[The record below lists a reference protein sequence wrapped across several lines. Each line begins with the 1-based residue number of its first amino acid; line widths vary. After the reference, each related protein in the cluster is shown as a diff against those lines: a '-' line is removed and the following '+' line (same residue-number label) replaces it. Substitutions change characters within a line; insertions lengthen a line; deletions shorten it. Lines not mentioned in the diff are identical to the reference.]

1 MIPVL
6 LIGLGRIGSLLE
18 KDPLR
23 NRPCTHAGTI
33 FSSWGRKKFFLLGAI
48 DPSEERRN
56 RFCKDWNIPK
66 EACFS
71 DFKNWSASFRFR
83 QNRKDTTKS
92 RDLKSEVRS
101 DSTVLGKNG
110 VPTSNNSKQKTSVRK
125 VGTSSK
131 TKAPLSSFS
140 INDSDIQGGNFTN
153 SQTKRNDRNHTDSNK
168 IQRGRNS
175 ELKQKSR
182 NSARSDGNGEGSQI
196 ESETLNSSHT
206 QIDVASCLVVIAT
219 PSETHYELAKA
230 AIDFGFRHLLVEKPV
245 CHSLPLAR
253 KLAKLCRET
262 GTDLRV
268 NHERR
273 YHPLYIQVRK
283 WIREGTYGPVRTIRA
298 SVLTSARNPGRAIL
312 DKTGPL
318 FHDGTHAVDLL
329 TWYLGMPDR
338 VYSVLRSYP
347 DSSVEEQALALMTY
361 PQGETVFLEAGGMRN
376 YFQFEL
382 DIQTENARFL
392 VGNDEVRF
400 WKSKPSRK
408 YKGFKSLTPA
418 SISEK
423 SSAGSNP
430 FLNLY
435 DSLFRHISG
444 KPSDITG
451 DMEENLQI
459 LTLLDTIR
467 RRAEKR
473 ILEV

>member
-6 LIGLGRIGSLLE
+6 LIGLGRIASLLE

-23 NRPCTHAGTI
+23 NHPCTHAGTI
-33 FSSWGRKKFFLLGAI
+33 FSPWGRKKFFLLGAI

-56 RFCKDWNIPK
+56 TFCKDWNIPK
-66 EACFS
+66 NKCFS
-71 DFKNWSASFRFR
+71 DIQEWSFGFESEF
-83 QNRKDTTKS
+83 Q
-92 RDLKSEVRS
+92 RDS
-101 DSTVLGKNG
+101 
-110 VPTSNNSKQKTSVRK
+110 SKK
-125 VGTSSK
+125 VGTSSNLR
-131 TKAPLSSFS
+131 TKVSLHSEKNTLNSDKNLFRSFDAAL
-140 INDSDIQGGNFTN
+140 DS
-153 SQTKRNDRNHTDSNK
+153 
-168 IQRGRNS
+168 
-175 ELKQKSR
+175 KSR
-182 NSARSDGNGEGSQI
+182 NSQSLNRETFKI
-196 ESETLNSSHT
+196 EFTGKNSSLT
-206 QIDVASCLVVIAT
+206 KIDLASCLVIIAT
-219 PSETHYELAKA
+219 PSETHYELAKT
-230 AIDFGFRHLLVEKPV
+230 AIDFGFRRLLVEKPV

-253 KLAKLCRET
+253 KLAKLCKKTKT
-262 GTDLRV
+262 GLWV

-283 WIREGTYGPVRTIRA
+283 WIQEKTFGPVRTIRA
-298 SVLTSARNPGRAIL
+298 SVLTSARDPGRAVL

-329 TWYLGMPDR
+329 IWYLGMPDR
-338 VYSVLRSYP
+338 VVSVLRSYRH
-347 DSSVEEQALALMTY
+347 SNVEEQALAFMTY

-408 YKGFKSLTPA
+408 YKGFKSLTPV

-435 DSLFRHISG
+435 DSIFRHLSG
-444 KPSDITG
+444 KPSSITG
-451 DMEENLQI
+451 DIEENLQI

-467 RRAEKR
+467 RKAEKR

>member
-6 LIGLGRIGSLLE
+6 LIGLGRIASLLE
-18 KDPLR
+18 KDSLR
-23 NRPCTHAGTI
+23 NHPCTHAGTI
-33 FSSWGRKKFFLLGAI
+33 FSPWGRKKFSLIGAI
-48 DPSEERRN
+48 DPSEERRS
-56 RFCKDWNIPK
+56 RFCKDWNILK

-71 DFKNWSASFRFR
+71 DFKEWSSASRSASK
-83 QNRKDTTKS
+83 RK
-92 RDLKSEVRS
+92 S
-101 DSTVLGKNG
+101 DFFISKENVSTA
-110 VPTSNNSKQKTSVRK
+110 
-125 VGTSSK
+125 TSSDK
-131 TKAPLSSFS
+131 KSSIPL
-140 INDSDIQGGNFTN
+140 NSDIRR
-153 SQTKRNDRNHTDSNK
+153 RN
-168 IQRGRNS
+168 
-175 ELKQKSR
+175 
-182 NSARSDGNGEGSQI
+182 
-196 ESETLNSSHT
+196 SHT
-206 QIDVASCLVVIAT
+206 QKESFDPASCLVVIAT

-230 AIDFGFRHLLVEKPV
+230 AIDFGFRRLLVEKPV
-245 CHSLPLAR
+245 CHSLSLAR
-253 KLAKLCRET
+253 KLAKLCCKT

-283 WIREGTYGPVRTIRA
+283 WIQEETYGPVRTIRA

-338 VYSVLRSYP
+338 VVSVLRSYP
-347 DSSVEEQALALMTY
+347 NSPVEEQALALMTY
-361 PQGETVFLEAGGMRN
+361 PKGETVFLEVGGMRN

-408 YKGFKSLTPA
+408 YKGFKSLTPI

-435 DSLFRHISG
+435 DSLFRHLSG
-444 KPSDITG
+444 KSSRVTG

-473 ILEV
+473 FLGV

>member
-1 MIPVL
+1 MPRIPVL
-6 LIGLGRIGSLLE
+6 LIGLGRIASLLE
-18 KDPLR
+18 KDTLR

-33 FSSWGRKKFFLLGAI
+33 FSPWGKKKFSLMGAI

-71 DFKNWSASFRFR
+71 DFKDWSASFHSP
-83 QNRKDTTKS
+83 QNRNDNMS
-92 RDLKSEVRS
+92 RGSKTEVRS
-101 DSTVLGKNG
+101 NLSVSKKKI
-110 VPTSNNSKQKTSVRK
+110 PTSMNKRVSSKA
-125 VGTSSK
+125 TSSDK
-131 TKAPLSSFS
+131 KSSAPFPL
-140 INDSDIQGGNFTN
+140 NSDG
-153 SQTKRNDRNHTDSNK
+153 KR
-168 IQRGRNS
+168 RNS
-175 ELKQKSR
+175 NTVTDNFDL
-182 NSARSDGNGEGSQI
+182 AD
-196 ESETLNSSHT
+196 
-206 QIDVASCLVVIAT
+206 CLVIIAT
-219 PSETHYELAKA
+219 PSETHYELAKK
-230 AIDFGFRHLLVEKPV
+230 AIDFGFRRLLVEKPV

-262 GTDLRV
+262 KTDLRV

-273 YHPLYIQVRK
+273 YHPVYRQVRR
-283 WIREGTYGPVRTIRA
+283 WIQEETYGPVRTIRA

-338 VYSVLRSYP
+338 VVSVLRSYP
-347 DSSVEEQALALMTY
+347 DSPVEEQALALMTY
-361 PQGETVFLEAGGMRN
+361 PNGETVFLEAGGMRN

-382 DIQTENARFL
+382 DIQTESARFL
-392 VGNDEVRF
+392 VGNDEVRY

-408 YKGFKSLTPA
+408 YKGFKSLTPV

-435 DSLFRHISG
+435 DSLHRHLTG
-444 KPSDITG
+444 KSSDITG

-467 RRAEKR
+467 KGAEKR
-473 ILEV
+473 IIEV

>member
-6 LIGLGRIGSLLE
+6 LIGLGRIASLLE

-23 NRPCTHAGTI
+23 NHPCTHAGTI
-33 FSSWGRKKFFLLGAI
+33 FSPWGRKKFFLLGAI

-56 RFCKDWNIPK
+56 TFCKDWNIPK
-66 EACFS
+66 NKCFS
-71 DFKNWSASFRFR
+71 DIREWSFGFGSEFQKYFSKKVVTSSNSRTKVSFRSEKSTLNSDKNPFR
-83 QNRKDTTKS
+83 SFNAA
-92 RDLKSEVRS
+92 L
-101 DSTVLGKNG
+101 DS
-110 VPTSNNSKQKTSVRK
+110 
-125 VGTSSK
+125 
-131 TKAPLSSFS
+131 
-140 INDSDIQGGNFTN
+140 
-153 SQTKRNDRNHTDSNK
+153 
-168 IQRGRNS
+168 
-175 ELKQKSR
+175 KSR
-182 NSARSDGNGEGSQI
+182 NSPNVNR
-196 ESETLNSSHT
+196 ETFKKEFTGKNSSST
-206 QIDVASCLVVIAT
+206 KIDLASCLVVIAT
-219 PSETHYELAKA
+219 PSETHYELAKT
-230 AIDFGFRHLLVEKPV
+230 AIDFGFRRLLVEKPV

-253 KLAKLCRET
+253 KLAKLCKKTKT
-262 GTDLRV
+262 GLWV

-283 WIREGTYGPVRTIRA
+283 WIQEKTFGPVRTIRA
-298 SVLTSARNPGRAIL
+298 SVLTSARDPGRAVL

-329 TWYLGMPDR
+329 IWYLGMPDR
-338 VYSVLRSYP
+338 VVSVLRSYRH
-347 DSSVEEQALALMTY
+347 SNVEEQALAFMTY

-408 YKGFKSLTPA
+408 YKGFKSLTPV

-435 DSLFRHISG
+435 DSIFRHLSG
-444 KPSDITG
+444 KPSSITG
-451 DMEENLQI
+451 DIEENLQI

-467 RRAEKR
+467 RKAEKR

>member
-6 LIGLGRIGSLLE
+6 LIGLGRIASLLE

-23 NRPCTHAGTI
+23 NHPCTHAGTI
-33 FSSWGRKKFFLLGAI
+33 FSPWGRKKFFLLGAI

-56 RFCKDWNIPK
+56 TFCKDWNIPK
-66 EACFS
+66 NKCFS
-71 DFKNWSASFRFR
+71 DIREWSFGFGSEFQKYFSKKVVTSSNSRTKVSFRSEKSALNSDKNPFR
-83 QNRKDTTKS
+83 SFNAA
-92 RDLKSEVRS
+92 L
-101 DSTVLGKNG
+101 DS
-110 VPTSNNSKQKTSVRK
+110 
-125 VGTSSK
+125 
-131 TKAPLSSFS
+131 
-140 INDSDIQGGNFTN
+140 
-153 SQTKRNDRNHTDSNK
+153 
-168 IQRGRNS
+168 
-175 ELKQKSR
+175 KSR
-182 NSARSDGNGEGSQI
+182 NSPNVNRETFKI
-196 ESETLNSSHT
+196 EFTGKNSSPT
-206 QIDVASCLVVIAT
+206 KIDLASCLVIIAT
-219 PSETHYELAKA
+219 PSETHYELAKT
-230 AIDFGFRHLLVEKPV
+230 AIDFGFRRLLVEKPV

-253 KLAKLCRET
+253 KLAKLCKKTKT
-262 GTDLRV
+262 GLWV

-283 WIREGTYGPVRTIRA
+283 WIQEKTFGPVRTIRA
-298 SVLTSARNPGRAIL
+298 SVLTSARDPGRAVL

-329 TWYLGMPDR
+329 IWYLGMPDR
-338 VYSVLRSYP
+338 VVSVLRSYRH
-347 DSSVEEQALALMTY
+347 SNVEEQALAFMTY

-408 YKGFKSLTPA
+408 YKGFKSLTPV

-435 DSLFRHISG
+435 DSIFRHLSG
-444 KPSDITG
+444 KPSSITG
-451 DMEENLQI
+451 DIEENLQI

-467 RRAEKR
+467 RKAEKR

>member
-6 LIGLGRIGSLLE
+6 LIGLGRIASLLE

-23 NRPCTHAGTI
+23 NHPCTHAGTI

-66 EACFS
+66 EECFS
-71 DFKNWSASFRFR
+71 DFKSWTSSFR
-83 QNRKDTTKS
+83 S
-92 RDLKSEVRS
+92 ELKREFHSS
-101 DSTVLGKNG
+101 ITDFKN
-110 VPTSNNSKQKTSVRK
+110 
-125 VGTSSK
+125 
-131 TKAPLSSFS
+131 
-140 INDSDIQGGNFTN
+140 
-153 SQTKRNDRNHTDSNK
+153 TDF
-168 IQRGRNS
+168 QREKEGRNS
-175 ELKQKSR
+175 AGSGENRGKLK
-182 NSARSDGNGEGSQI
+182 I
-196 ESETLNSSHT
+196 ESETFNFSHT
-206 QIDVASCLVVIAT
+206 QIDITSCLVVIAT

-230 AIDFGFRHLLVEKPV
+230 AIDFGFRRLLVEKPV
-245 CHSLPLAR
+245 CHSLALAR
-253 KLAKLCRET
+253 KLAKLCRKT

-273 YHPLYIQVRK
+273 YHPLYIRVRQ
-283 WIREGTYGPVRTIRA
+283 WIREETYGPVRTIRA
-298 SVLTSARNPGRAIL
+298 SVLTSARSPGRAIL

-329 TWYLGMPDR
+329 TWYLGIPDR
-338 VYSVLRSYP
+338 VFSVLRSYP
-347 DSSVEEQALALMTY
+347 DSPVEEQALALMTY
-361 PQGETVFLEAGGMRN
+361 PKGETVFLEAGGMRN

-408 YKGFKSLTPA
+408 YKGFKSLTPV

-423 SSAGSNP
+423 SSAGTNP

>member
-6 LIGLGRIGSLLE
+6 LIGLGRIASLLE
-18 KDPLR
+18 KDSFR
-23 NRPCTHAGTI
+23 NRPCTHAGTF
-33 FSSWGRKKFFLLGAI
+33 FSPWGKKKFFLVGAI
-48 DPSEERRN
+48 DPSEDRRN

-66 EACFS
+66 NLCFP
-71 DFKNWSASFRFR
+71 DFKNWA
-83 QNRKDTTKS
+83 
-92 RDLKSEVRS
+92 
-101 DSTVLGKNG
+101 
-110 VPTSNNSKQKTSVRK
+110 
-125 VGTSSK
+125 
-131 TKAPLSSFS
+131 SSFYS
-140 INDSDIQGGNFTN
+140 SQSKIDPAIVSPNNRSEYDGKTRRRNFSGTQFVRQEGQDLADFKNVHSVDLRRKKKDHN
-153 SQTKRNDRNHTDSNK
+153 SCDSNP
-168 IQRGRNS
+168 NS
-175 ELKQKSR
+175 
-182 NSARSDGNGEGSQI
+182 
-196 ESETLNSSHT
+196 
-206 QIDVASCLVVIAT
+206 IDPIFCLVVIAT
-219 PSETHYELAKA
+219 PSETHYQLAKA
-230 AIDFGFRHLLVEKPV
+230 AIEFGFRHLLVEKPV

-253 KLAKLCRET
+253 KLAELCRKT

-283 WIREGTYGPVRTIRA
+283 WIQEETYGPVRTIRA

-338 VYSVLRSYP
+338 VVSILRSYP
-347 DSSVEEQALALMTY
+347 NSPVEEQALALMTY
-361 PQGETVFLEAGGMRN
+361 PKGETVFLEAGGMRN

-408 YKGFKSLTPA
+408 YKGFKSLTPV

-435 DSLFRHISG
+435 DSLFRHLSG
-444 KPSDITG
+444 KSSRVTG

-473 ILEV
+473 FLGV

>member
-6 LIGLGRIGSLLE
+6 LIGLGRIASLLE
-18 KDPLR
+18 KDSLR
-23 NRPCTHAGTI
+23 NRPCTHAGTF
-33 FSSWGRKKFFLLGAI
+33 FSPWGKKKFFLVGAI
-48 DPSEERRN
+48 DPSEDRRN

-66 EACFS
+66 ILCFP
-71 DFKNWSASFRFR
+71 DFKNWTFSFYSS
-83 QNRKDTTKS
+83 QSKKDNVNST
-92 RDLKSEVRS
+92 DLRWK
-101 DSTVLGKNG
+101 K
-110 VPTSNNSKQKTSVRK
+110 K
-125 VGTSSK
+125 
-131 TKAPLSSFS
+131 
-140 INDSDIQGGNFTN
+140 
-153 SQTKRNDRNHTDSNK
+153 
-168 IQRGRNS
+168 GRNS
-175 ELKQKSR
+175 PHS
-182 NSARSDGNGEGSQI
+182 NS
-196 ESETLNSSHT
+196 
-206 QIDVASCLVVIAT
+206 IDLASCLVVIAT

-230 AIDFGFRHLLVEKPV
+230 AIDFGFRRLLVEKPV
-245 CHSLPLAR
+245 CHSLSLAR

-283 WIREGTYGPVRTIRA
+283 WIQEETYGPVRTIRA

-329 TWYLGMPDR
+329 IWYLGMPDR
-338 VYSVLRSYP
+338 VVSVLRSYP
-347 DSSVEEQALALMTY
+347 NSPVEEQALALMTY
-361 PQGETVFLEAGGMRN
+361 PKGETVFLEAGGMRN

-408 YKGFKSLTPA
+408 YKGFKSLTPI

-435 DSLFRHISG
+435 DSLFRHLSG
-444 KPSDITG
+444 KSSRVTG

-473 ILEV
+473 FLEV

>member
-6 LIGLGRIGSLLE
+6 LIGLGRIASLLE
-18 KDPLR
+18 KDSLR

-33 FSSWGRKKFFLLGAI
+33 FSPWGKKKFFLVGAI
-48 DPSEERRN
+48 DPSEDRRS

-66 EACFS
+66 ILCFP
-71 DFKNWSASFRFR
+71 DFKNWA
-83 QNRKDTTKS
+83 
-92 RDLKSEVRS
+92 
-101 DSTVLGKNG
+101 
-110 VPTSNNSKQKTSVRK
+110 
-125 VGTSSK
+125 
-131 TKAPLSSFS
+131 SSFYS
-140 INDSDIQGGNFTN
+140 SQSEKDNVN
-153 SQTKRNDRNHTDSNK
+153 STDLRWK
-168 IQRGRNS
+168 KKGRNFPHS
-175 ELKQKSR
+175 
-182 NSARSDGNGEGSQI
+182 NS
-196 ESETLNSSHT
+196 
-206 QIDVASCLVVIAT
+206 IDPASCLVVIAT

-230 AIDFGFRHLLVEKPV
+230 AIDFGFRRLLVEKPV
-245 CHSLPLAR
+245 CHSLSLAR
-253 KLAKLCRET
+253 KLSKLCCKT

-283 WIREGTYGPVRTIRA
+283 WIQEETYGPVRTIRA

-338 VYSVLRSYP
+338 VVSVLRSYP
-347 DSSVEEQALALMTY
+347 NSPVEEQALALMTY
-361 PQGETVFLEAGGMRN
+361 PKGETVFLEAGGMRN

-400 WKSKPSRK
+400 WKSEPSRK
-408 YKGFKSLTPA
+408 YKGFKSLTPI

-435 DSLFRHISG
+435 DSLFRHLSG
-444 KPSDITG
+444 KSSRITG

-473 ILEV
+473 FLGV

>member
-6 LIGLGRIGSLLE
+6 LIGLGRIASLLE
-18 KDPLR
+18 KDSFR
-23 NRPCTHAGTI
+23 NRPCTHAGAI
-33 FSSWGRKKFFLLGAI
+33 FSPWGKKKFFLVGAI
-48 DPSEERRN
+48 DPSENRRN

-66 EACFS
+66 NLCFP
-71 DFKNWSASFRFR
+71 DFKNWASSFYSSQSKKDSAVTSPD
-83 QNRKDTTKS
+83 NRT
-92 RDLKSEVRS
+92 EYS
-101 DSTVLGKNG
+101 D
-110 VPTSNNSKQKTSVRK
+110 R
-125 VGTSSK
+125 K
-131 TKAPLSSFS
+131 TK
-140 INDSDIQGGNFTN
+140 
-153 SQTKRNDRNHTDSNK
+153 R
-168 IQRGRNS
+168 RNS
-175 ELKQKSR
+175 SGTRLIYPEGLDLANFKNVNSADLRSEKKSR
-182 NSARSDGNGEGSQI
+182 NSLHS
-196 ESETLNSSHT
+196 NS
-206 QIDVASCLVVIAT
+206 IDLSSYLVVIAT
-219 PSETHYELAKA
+219 PSETHYQLAKA
-230 AIDFGFRHLLVEKPV
+230 AIEFGFRHLLVEKPV

-253 KLAKLCRET
+253 KLAELCYKT

-273 YHPLYIQVRK
+273 YHPIYKQVRK
-283 WIREGTYGPVRTIRA
+283 WIQEETYGPVRTIRA
-298 SVLTSARNPGRAIL
+298 SVLTSVRNPGRAVL

-338 VYSVLRSYP
+338 VVSVLRSYP
-347 DSSVEEQALALMTY
+347 NSPVEEQALALMTY
-361 PQGETVFLEAGGMRN
+361 PKGETVFLEVGGMRN

-408 YKGFKSLTPA
+408 YKGFKSLTSV

-435 DSLFRHISG
+435 DSLFRHLSG
-444 KPSDITG
+444 KSSRVTG

-473 ILEV
+473 FLGV